1 MKNNDKYYINI
12 GKATDIKD
20 LKQRKIYR
28 YFEILPGFLA
38 WTTLFSAIIFS
49 LFFPSFVAYF
59 IIIFCLYWLFRAIYF
74 SFCLCSSY
82 KEMRK
87 NLNTDWNEK
96 LKLIP
101 ESKNIFHL
109 IIFPMYK
116 EDIVVAR
123 ESFQALL
130 KTQYPKEKM
139 IVVLGIEE
147 RAGKTAKEIAEKIKS
162 EFGDRFYKFLI
173 TTHPKDIQGELAGKG
188 SNETWAIKQ
197 AKEKIIDV
205 ENISYNDIIVSCLD
219 IDTQVFPQ
227 YFSILV
233 YQWFNCSCPYL
244 TSFQPIP
251 LYLNNISEAPFF
263 SRVVSSCNVFWQ
275 MIQQQRPE
283 KIVTYSSHSMSF
295 KALNEMNFWQ
305 TNVVSEDAGVFW
317 KAFLFYNGDYQ
328 IFPLHYPVSMDS
340 CLSKNLKDTIISQ
353 YKQQRRWAWGSEGI
367 PYLLFGFLKNKK
379 IPFIK
384 KFHYAFLLV
393 EGCWAWATNALL
405 ILFLGWLP
413 IMLGGSVFRETM
425 LSYSLPSITGN
436 IMKIT
441 LIGIVVFVII
451 NTLLLGSRNFYFS
464 KSENFFILTQ
474 WIFLPISLIIFG
486 ALPALD
492 AQTRLMLGKYMGFSV
507 TEKVR
512 KKIAKN

>member
-1 MKNNDKYYINI
+1 MNNNKDYINI

-28 YFEILPGFLA
+28 CFEILPGFLA
-38 WTTLFSAIIFS
+38 WTTLLGAIIFS
-49 LFFPSFVAYF
+49 WLFPAFIAYF
-59 IIIFCLYWLFRAIYF
+59 IIIFCLYWLFRALYF
-74 SFCLCSSY
+74 AFCLISSY

-87 NLNTDWNEK
+87 NLKIDWNK
-96 LKLIP
+96 KIAIIP

-116 EDIVVAR
+116 EDITVAR
-123 ESFQALL
+123 ESFQALI
-130 KTQYPKEKM
+130 KSQYSKEKM
-139 IVVLGIEE
+139 IVILGIEE
-147 RAGKTAKEIAEKIKS
+147 RAGDIGKQTAEKIKQ
-162 EFGDRFYKFLI
+162 EFGNKFYKFLI
-173 TTHPKDIQGELAGKG
+173 TTHPNNIQGELAGKG
-188 SNETWAIKQ
+188 SNETWAIRQ
-197 AKEKIIDV
+197 AKEKIIDI
-205 ENISYNDIIVSCLD
+205 ENIPYKDIIVSCFD

-227 YFSILV
+227 YFSILT
-233 YQWFNCSCPYL
+233 YRWLTCSNPYL
-244 TSFQPIP
+244 RSFQPIP
-251 LYLNNISEAPFF
+251 LFLNNISEAPFF

-317 KAFLFYNGDYQ
+317 KAFLFYDGNYE
-328 IFPLHYPVSMDS
+328 ILPLHYPVSMDS
-340 CLSKNLKDTIISQ
+340 CLSKTLKDTIISQ

-384 KFHYAFLLV
+384 KFHYAFLLI
-393 EGCWAWATNALL
+393 EGCWAWATNALI

-413 IMLGGSVFRETM
+413 IMLGGNAFQETM
-425 LSYSLPSITGN
+425 LSYNLPHITGN

-441 LIGIVVFVII
+441 LIGIVVFVVI
-451 NTLLLGSRNFYFS
+451 NTLLLRSRNFYFS
-464 KSENFFILTQ
+464 KSENLFILAQ
-474 WIFLPISLIIFG
+474 WIFLPISLIVFG

-507 TEKVR
+507 TEKIR
-512 KKIAKN
+512 KVAKN